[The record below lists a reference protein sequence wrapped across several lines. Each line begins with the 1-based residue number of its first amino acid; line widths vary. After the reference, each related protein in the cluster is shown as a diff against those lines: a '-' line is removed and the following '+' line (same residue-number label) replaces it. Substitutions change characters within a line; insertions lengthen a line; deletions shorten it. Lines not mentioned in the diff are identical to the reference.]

1 MRAWSVFT
9 KEIIDALRDRRTWIS
24 VLLSSVLMGPL
35 ILVLINVLVSQLEE
49 RAEKR
54 VVVIA
59 GVQYAPQLRNWFERQ
74 TFEVQTAPAD
84 YEAQLKT
91 SKLGDPVLV
100 ITPDFQ
106 DKLDKGE
113 APVVELVSDSSNR
126 NSQVGSA
133 RVERALQAYVQEQG
147 ALTIAT
153 RGVPTAALKVIDVQ
167 PRDLASTQS
176 RSAQV
181 FSMIPFFVMMAV
193 LYGALNAALDTSAG
207 ERERGSLEPLLM
219 TPASR
224 LSLVLGKWGAVAAV
238 GMLIAV
244 LSVLSFLP
252 GQWLVSN
259 DTLQALFQFGV
270 NEGAAFLAVLL
281 PFAAALAA
289 VLMAVAIRCKTF
301 KEAQANNTVVI
312 LAVSLLP
319 LVGLVSDSGEKWWHL
334 LLPGL
339 GQQVVMTRVLK
350 GEALMSNHIVLPA
363 LVCVVVTVL
372 CVMYI
377 TRELRQAAVR

>member
-74 TFEVQTAPAD
+74 TFEVQAAPAD